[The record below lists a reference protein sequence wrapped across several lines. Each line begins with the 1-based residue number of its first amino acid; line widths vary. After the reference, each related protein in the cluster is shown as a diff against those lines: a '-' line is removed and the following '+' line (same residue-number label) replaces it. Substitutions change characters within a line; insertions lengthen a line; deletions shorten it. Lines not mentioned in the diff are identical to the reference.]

1 MIRYFQLIIL
11 LSLFSIHLST
21 AQTNIQF
28 SDGNLKTA
36 FERSKT
42 EHKPVLMFCY
52 ASWCP
57 HCAAMREKI
66 FNKPEVA
73 NFYNQHFICIQQDME
88 KGLGPEMH
96 KTFNISSYPTFIF
109 MDSSK
114 TVIYRTTGEF
124 KTQNFIQEGKN
135 ALMPQMQLPY
145 LKRKF
150 EMDVRNSNNC
160 YSYLRALKKGGI
172 DYTDVVKSYFATQ
185 TDKQLLSEINW
196 QIFTNG
202 IDDINTKEYRF
213 VLSHLKVYETIASPE
228 RVQRKLS
235 YTAKS
240 ILTPLVEA
248 NDTVNYRINRKQLSD
263 IQNFKIDSLIFTYDI
278 TINKYNENWDA
289 YRKITL
295 LSTEKYVWN
304 DYNQLNEIADVYQKN
319 ISDSKAL
326 TQSVEWVKRSLA
338 LNPEYGT
345 YLICARLYKKLK
357 DIPNAIAM
365 VKQAENVAL
374 KYDWNHME
382 ADTLL
387 KELQLK

>member
-1 MIRYFQLIIL
+1 MIRNYRIVL
-11 LSLFSIHLST
+11 LLTLVSIQVSF
-21 AQTNIQF
+21 AQTSIQF
-28 SDGNLKTA
+28 EDGNLKTA

-42 EHKPVLMFCY
+42 EHKPVLLLCY

-57 HCAAMREKI
+57 HCAAMKETV
-66 FNKPEVA
+66 FNKHEVA
-73 NFYNQHFICIQQDME
+73 KFYNQHFICIQQDME

-109 MDSSK
+109 MDSSY

-124 KTQNFIQEGKN
+124 KVQSFIQEGKN
-135 ALMPQMQLPY
+135 ALTPQMQLPY
-145 LKRKF
+145 LKKKF
-150 EMDVRNSNNC
+150 EMDVRNSYNC

-172 DYTDVVKSYFATQ
+172 DYTDLVKSYFATQ
-185 TDKQLLSEINW
+185 TDKQLLSAINW

-202 IDDINTKEYRF
+202 IDDINTREYRF
-213 VLSHLKVYETIASPE
+213 VLSHLKEYETIASPE

-248 NDTVNYRINRKQLSD
+248 NDTVNYRINRKQLSE

-326 TQSVEWVKRSLA
+326 IQSIKWIKRSLSIQ
-338 LNPEYGT
+338 PEYGT
-345 YLICARLYKKLK
+345 YLICARLYKKLS

-365 VKQAENVAL
+365 VKQAEDVAL
-374 KYDWNHME
+374 KYDWNHTE

-387 KELQLK
+387 KELQQK